1 MAQQSAGLVQPLAAN
16 PLGGCATQPLAEGI
30 LQRPP
35 GVMDVVLQ
43 QCQVE
48 GLIEVGVDVSDQR
61 LEGIPVERLF
71 RVHIGCGFV

>member
-1 MAQQSAGLVQPLAAN
+1 MAQQPVGLVQPLAAN
-16 PLGGCATQPLAEGI
+16 PLGGGATQSLAEGI

-48 GLIEVGVDVSDQR
+48 GLIEVGVDLGDQR
-61 LEGIPVERLF
+61 LEGIPVEQLF
-71 RVHIGCGFV
+71 RFHLGCGVV